1 MMYRFTAC
9 LFICTLVFLASC
21 TGTTAETEPIFVIA
35 GVDDVSPEA
44 TVVPGILVLQDR
56 VFEEIGQDE
65 PRFVRFTTRDL
76 GATARAFDTV
86 DRAGTREEL
95 AVLSRTVTETR
106 TETGTIVR
114 TVNTFL
120 DFFNTRGLVTANPD
134 TFSIT
139 RNRVDL
145 KALTYPAPLTADTLC
160 PIDMEVTRNG
170 SHALI
175 FSSPSVC
182 FPGSPSAD
190 DAIIIIA
197 LPARF
202 PSTTPASVISF
213 IRSFD
218 VAANPLVRTSIFP
231 GDVSRG
237 GMYLDQSGDALYYLR
252 QRSSQTVELRQLSFS
267 AYTSTTPESG
277 TNNVQVISSNIPIRP
292 DEFRDMTRVSSNI
305 SILGASTYVLAP
317 TSGTNVTTTTVTT
330 LPVRLQD
337 PRAFVPDPSANRLF
351 ILDDNDK
358 IIYHTD
364 PTNQTNTD
372 TDITTGSVSTINTAS
387 SYLYVAGNDVMNI
400 VDALPLNEGNTNI
413 DSLLSDE
420 TCTETPTSGVCELNN
435 PTALTWA
442 EGILLPE

>member
-1 MMYRFTAC
+1 MYSFTAC
-9 LFICTLVFLASC
+9 LFICTLVLLASC
-21 TGTTAETEPIFVIA
+21 TGTTAETEPLFVIA
-35 GVDDVSPEA
+35 GVQDPPRV
-44 TVVPGILVLQDR
+44 LVLQDR
-56 VFEEIGQDE
+56 VFEGLGQNE
-65 PRFVRFTTRDL
+65 PRFTAFAVRDL

-95 AVLSRTVTETR
+95 VVLSRTVTVAGTTR
-106 TETGTIVR
+106 TVS
-114 TVNTFL
+114 TFL
-120 DFFNTRGLVTANPD
+120 DFFNTRGLVANNQD
-134 TFSIT
+134 TFGTT

-160 PIDMEVTRNG
+160 PIDLDVTRNG

-197 LPARF
+197 FPARL
-202 PSTTPASVISF
+202 PSTTPASVVSF

-218 VAANPLVRTSIFP
+218 VAANPLVRTSLFP

-237 GMYLDQSGDALYYLR
+237 GMYVDQSSDALYYLR
-252 QRSSQTVELRQLSFS
+252 QRSSQTVELRQLSFG

-358 IIYHTD
+358 LIYHTD